1 VAAAKASE
9 RAAAEQ
15 VTGRPILRIEKIVLF
30 IAVPCSVGV
39 ELAVNRPGSENGGT
53 GFTGKA
59 QMR

>member
-1 VAAAKASE
+1 M
-9 RAAAEQ
+9 
-15 VTGRPILRIEKIVLF
+15 F